1 MMNACNVL
9 MSFLVLLVMP
19 TCAGYA
25 VCGCCRLPRSITA
38 CFLGGTFTHWA
49 LLQCIS
55 IPMTLLK
62 MDFRLLLW
70 LDTAAFGA
78 LCLAGAIGF
87 IKNRRSTGT
96 GQTRHGGEKWKAED
110 VVALVALIAGY
121 AYLAYNCA
129 VFQHVDLDDARFV
142 VTAVD
147 IENTNRLFLTDYGT
161 GKAMTAFAG
170 PMRHDLFSPWA
181 VYMAL
186 VARLTAT
193 PVAIVAHSVLPQAL
207 MLCAL
212 SAWLLLAERLFGNR
226 RFEKYGATLLILLLT
241 LYSKNTSYTAE
252 SFFLRR
258 LWQGKSVVGSL
269 GIPTLYLVLTARTEG
284 EGMAG
289 IRPYLPIYIT
299 ALAMCLMSA
308 MGIIMCCILCGAF
321 GLARGIQARS
331 VAVALKTWG
340 GVLICLVY
348 VGVMLVLM
356 T

>member
-1 MMNACNVL
+1 MNAYNVL
-9 MSFLVLLVMP
+9 MSVLVLLVMP

-25 VCGCCRLPRSITA
+25 VCGYFRLPRSITA
-38 CFLGGTFTHWA
+38 CFLSGTFAQWA

-55 IPMTLLK
+55 IPMALLK
-62 MDFRLLLW
+62 MGFRPLVW
-70 LDTAAFGA
+70 LYMAGVGA
-78 LCLAGAIGF
+78 LCLAGAVGF
-87 IKNRRSTGT
+87 IRNRKSAGA
-96 GQTRHGGEKWKAED
+96 GAARHGGEKWKAED

-161 GKAMTAFAG
+161 GRAMTEFAG

-193 PVAIVAHSVLPQAL
+193 PVAITAHSVLPQGL
-207 MLCAL
+207 LLCAL
-212 SAWLLLAERLFGNR
+212 SAWLLLAQQLFGNR
-226 RFEKYGATLLILLLT
+226 RFEKFGATLLILLLT
-241 LYSKNTSYTAE
+241 MYSKNTSYTAE
-252 SFFLRR
+252 SFFMRR
-258 LWQGKSVVGSL
+258 LWQGKSVVAGI
-269 GIPTLYLVLTARTEG
+269 GIPVLYLVLTAHTEDT
-284 EGMAG
+284 AG
-289 IRPYLPIYIT
+289 FRPYLPIYIT
-299 ALAMCLMSA
+299 ALAMCLISA

-321 GLARGIQARS
+321 GLARGIQTRS

-340 GVLICLVY
+340 GVLICLAY